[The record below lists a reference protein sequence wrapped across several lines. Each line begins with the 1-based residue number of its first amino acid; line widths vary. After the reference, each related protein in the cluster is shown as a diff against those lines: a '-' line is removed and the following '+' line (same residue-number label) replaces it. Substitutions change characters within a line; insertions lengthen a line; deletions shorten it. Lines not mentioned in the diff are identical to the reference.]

1 MTAPWQPPSDIWEV
15 NQSLRLDE
23 HLDGDRDPRWVDTER
38 ARGEYSLTHLCRAL
52 GVDRTRRR
60 SIMPNMTVSMMHQ
73 CIRRLGEWRLSFG
86 EC

>member
-60 SIMPNMTVSMMHQ
+60 LAAEVTAPGKPRQRAYQIGTT
-73 CIRRLGEWRLSFG
+73 
-86 EC
+86 